1 MAGESVKSRTF
12 SVLLYEETESYDC
25 SEVLANALEYFDE
38 YAYIKHDKDTL
49 ENGAPKKTHWHF
61 VGRLAESRE
70 ISTIANKLGIPANF
84 IECKKG
90 YTFRKGVRYLV
101 HADDK
106 KKFQYDWHDI
116 ETNVETLS
124 KFFGSNEVDQALAIL
139 DYVET
144 QSVTNP
150 RVLIRWAAQNGCYS
164 ELRRGYGMWSAVMND
179 IKSNYDKEIKK

>member
-179 IKSNYDKEIKK
+179 IKSNYDKEIKR